1 MDFWETKHPAPV
13 GSGVPPSEEGETV
26 EYCKHLELALPHH
39 PRRRLPGLPISISAL
54 IPPQTTKGTHHHPS
68 PGRGGRRSFHY
79 HLTSTLTNTRCITV
93 DLQVERCSEARRGGK
108 AHTRRLNPL
117 SLTSSLT
124 WSKYSRL
131 SGPLFLLGS
140 YLPLLRCLTG
150 IPIRASQTPALSLPP
165 FSLLQFKATLSV
177 QLIKLKNNNSN
188 MTLLAHL
195 I

>member
-1 MDFWETKHPAPV
+1 M
-13 GSGVPPSEEGETV
+13 PSS
-26 EYCKHLELALPHH
+26 LPDHQGH
-39 PRRRLPGLPISISAL
+39 
-54 IPPQTTKGTHHHPS
+54 TPS
-68 PGRGGRRSFHY
+68 PQPGKRRKEKLSLAPGFHFDKQTMHHSRLASGKVLRSTKRG
-79 HLTSTLTNTRCITV
+79 
-93 DLQVERCSEARRGGK
+93 E

-131 SGPLFLLGS
+131 SGPLFLLSS
-140 YLPLLRCLTG
+140 YLPLPRCLTG

-177 QLIKLKNNNSN
+177 QLINLNNNN
-188 MTLLAHL
+188 MTPLPHL